1 MRTTLAF
8 LGGSLILCVTL
19 AGPTFAAQE
28 ARPGKSEITGQQS
41 QGPNALLNDVPD
53 VVIAG
58 GVDQDQ
64 WFDCL
69 RTIKVTQKQREEITP
84 LVRTYMEQRRAWSLV
99 YAPLLKRTMERRRE
113 LKAEG
118 ADVSALTAE
127 IQSIR
132 KRNPR
137 LTVIRREVWNRLDKF
152 QRANLIDVLQ
162 VVRHANRD
170 AEPDTQRV
178 GAGGRGSKGGGTA
191 PAVGLGG
198 PSSSPAKP
206 TATPPT
212 QPTSPAP
219 ASSPKGSSTSAP
231 KEGVSTPPN
240 AKPSAERGS
249 VAPPAQPNSDSKP
262 KAGAV
267 NAGAKET
274 TPQSPPQSKEPVPW
288 SFND

>member
-1 MRTTLAF
+1 MRTTLAS
-8 LGGSLILCVTL
+8 LVGGPILCITL

-28 ARPGKSEITGQQS
+28 ARPGKSEITGQLS

-53 VVIAG
+53 LVIAG

-69 RTIKVTQKQREEITP
+69 RTIKVTKKQREEITP

-113 LKAEG
+113 LG
-118 ADVSALTAE
+118 AKGVDVSALTAE

-152 QRANLIDVLQ
+152 QRADLVDILQ
-162 VVRHANRD
+162 VVRRANRD
-170 AEPDTQRV
+170 VDPDTQRI
-178 GAGGRGSKGGGTA
+178 GAGGKGEKGGGNT

-198 PSSSPAKP
+198 SSPSPAKP
-206 TATPPT
+206 AATPSTKAAPAA
-212 QPTSPAP
+212 PAP
-219 ASSPKGSSTSAP
+219 SPKSSSTSVGKDA
-231 KEGVSTPPN
+231 ESTSPS
-240 AKPSAERGS
+240 ATPSAEGGS
-249 VAPPAQPNSDSKP
+249 VTPTAPPSSDSKS

-267 NAGAKET
+267 NAGAKKT
-274 TPQSPPQSKEPVPW
+274 TPQSTEPVPW
-288 SFND
+288 SFDD